1 MGAALDG
8 FPSFLVINTSFLAQV
23 NIISSHVLHL
33 LHLLILSSRF
43 LSRDKD
49 RCSHTVKATQQA
61 ENKVLR
67 PKLKNWGL

>member
-8 FPSFLVINTSFLAQV
+8 FSSFLVINTSFLAQV
-23 NIISSHVLHL
+23 NIIASHVLHL

-49 RCSHTVKATQQA
+49 RYSHTVKATQQA